1 MWTFPNFFLILEMDA
16 FDFALGV
23 VFSQFKEN
31 DILHLVDFCFCNKK
45 LDEL

>member
-1 MWTFPNFFLILEMDA
+1 MDV

-23 VFSQFKEN
+23 VFSQFGEN
-31 DILHLVDFCFCNKK
+31 AILHLVDFSFCNFVL